1 MHVRSRPK
9 TFHKRVRLGEYSPD
23 RLKKIMEGI
32 IIMDIMT
39 RMTMLQKRVIGDMV
53 VGMIG
58 GEPEGLE
65 TIKIERIGAW
75 VALR

>member
-1 MHVRSRPK
+1 M
-9 TFHKRVRLGEYSPD
+9 FHKRVGLGEYSLE
-23 RLKKIMEGI
+23 RLEEITERI
-32 IIMDIMT
+32 IKMDMMM
-39 RMTMLQKRVIGDMV
+39 RMTMLHKRVIGDMV